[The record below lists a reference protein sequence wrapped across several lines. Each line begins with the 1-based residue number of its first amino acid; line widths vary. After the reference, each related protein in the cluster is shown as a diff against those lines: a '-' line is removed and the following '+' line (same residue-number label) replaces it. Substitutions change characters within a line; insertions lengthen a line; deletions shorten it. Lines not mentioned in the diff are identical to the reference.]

1 MIARLTG
8 KISRKEP
15 ARLILDVSGVGYLVN
30 IPLSTFYK
38 LGDEGGPVSLEIY
51 THVREDTLALYGF
64 ATALE
69 KEIFEKLI
77 SITGIGPKLGLTIL
91 SGMPTDEL
99 IRAIS
104 EGNVE
109 KLKSVPGLGPKT
121 ASRLVLELK
130 DKLESLALQAAAG
143 ERPDLLLKKS
153 LGEDAISAL
162 INLGYRRQNA
172 EAAVRRALGSLGAE
186 TTLEDVIKRAL
197 TELLR

>member
-15 ARLILDVSGVGYLVN
+15 ARLILDVAGVGYLIN
-30 IPLSTFYK
+30 IPLSTFYR
-38 LGDEGGPVSLEIY
+38 LGEEGSPVSLEIY

-64 ATALE
+64 GTALE

-77 SITGIGPKLGLTIL
+77 STTGIGPRLGLTIL
-91 SGMPTDEL
+91 SGIPTDEL

-104 EGNVE
+104 EGNIE

-130 DKLESLALQAAAG
+130 DKLESMALQSAAG

-162 INLGYRRQNA
+162 INLGYRRQDA

-186 TTLEDVIKRAL
+186 TTLEEVIKRAL
-197 TELLR
+197 SELLR